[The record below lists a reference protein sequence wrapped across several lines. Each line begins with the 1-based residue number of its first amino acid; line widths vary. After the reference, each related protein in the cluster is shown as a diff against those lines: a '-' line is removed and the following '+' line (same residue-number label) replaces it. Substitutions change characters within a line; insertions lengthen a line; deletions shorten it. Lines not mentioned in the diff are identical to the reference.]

1 MRATP
6 AKAVARRAPRSG
18 PENPAPLAG
27 ARRYTARTMAETK
40 GFLGGSM
47 KFNTGEEAGPKEK
60 SEGPLLPLRVLV
72 ITDLVPSDEHNAGA
86 SAPEG
91 PVVVD
96 PKSFDELFAKLRL
109 RLAIEVPSVLRG
121 GGVERVEL
129 APTGMKS
136 FRPDDLCQNVPLL
149 RSLLD
154 GRVVLQRLA
163 AGELTEPA
171 AEAELSRLWKGS
183 DFAREVLGLVG
194 RAGQKPAPAPAPAEA
209 PVDAKVGSIL
219 DMVDMGDAAPAAP
232 PPPAPEEGAPV
243 PITAMSSFS
252 KISEL
257 ISAVAKSARASTG
270 LKPQEA
276 IARIERAVSAEL
288 GGILQ
293 HPEVRKLEAA
303 MRGLKLLADRAAGV
317 PGVRLEVVSASA
329 RKAADALR
337 GAAKK
342 ADPPL
347 SLALVDASIDR
358 SSASLSVLEA
368 LASAAE
374 DHVVPVVVSTG
385 EALFGVSSLGEIE
398 KLDNKLRL
406 FEDKASLAWAATA
419 AKPSLR
425 WATLVGNPVLGRAPY
440 DKSTSRVREAPIVE
454 LPADEGGFVW
464 TSPVY
469 VVGALVLQ
477 SFKETGWPHRIIGA
491 RAGTLGD
498 LPVREVKLGDQ
509 ELAIA
514 TRDAITTDT
523 QKEVGR
529 MGVLLLAAA
538 PNSDAVYLLGAPT
551 AYVPPP
557 KRTYDGASAQ
567 EVRFDRVSLV
577 DQLFVGRVVQFL
589 RALLGKIPAGSDP
602 AEVAVITDAA
612 LGELFE
618 DAAPASIERSVKG
631 VADDGG
637 GVAVTIRPR
646 RFHGTTLEELSFV
659 MPIG

>member
-1 MRATP
+1 
-6 AKAVARRAPRSG
+6 
-18 PENPAPLAG
+18 
-27 ARRYTARTMAETK
+27 MAETK

-96 PKSFDELFAKLRL
+96 PKSFDDLFAKLRL

-136 FRPDDLCQNVPLL
+136 FRPDELCQSVPLL

-194 RAGQKPAPAPAPAEA
+194 RAGPKAAPPAAPAEA
-209 PVDAKVGSIL
+209 APLDAKVGSIL
-219 DMVDMGDAAPAAP
+219 DMVDMGGDASP
-232 PPPAPEEGAPV
+232 PPPPPSPEEGAPV

-270 LKPQEA
+270 LKPHEA

-303 MRGLKLLADRAAGV
+303 MRGLKLLADRAAGAS
-317 PGVRLEVVSASA
+317 GVRLEVVSAPA
-329 RKAADALR
+329 RDAARALR
-337 GAAKK
+337 AAAKK

-347 SLALVDASIDR
+347 SLALVEASIDR
-358 SSASLSVLEA
+358 SSASLSVLEE

-374 DHVVPVVVSTG
+374 DHVVPVVVGTG

-406 FEDKASLAWAATA
+406 FEDKASLAWAATV
-419 AKPSLR
+419 AKPTLR
-425 WATLVGNPVLGRAPY
+425 WATLVGNPVLARAPY

-454 LPADEGGFVW
+454 LPADEGGYVW
-464 TSPVY
+464 TSAVY

-498 LPVREVKLGDQ
+498 LPVREVRLGDQ

-514 TRDAITTDT
+514 TREAITTDT
-523 QKEVGR
+523 QREVGR

-557 KRTYDGASAQ
+557 KRTYEGASAQ

-589 RALLGKIPAGSDP
+589 RALLTKIPAGSDP

-618 DAAPASIERSVKG
+618 DAAPASIEHTVRG

-659 MPIG
+659 MPFG